1 MTSTTGKITLDDIL
15 VSIRELTESQ
25 KETDRQIKGLGKSQA
40 ETDRQLKETDRQ
52 LKETDRQL
60 KETDRQLKRT
70 DAHFNTQWGR
80 LVESL
85 VEGDLVKK
93 FNERGI
99 PVQRTV
105 SNAKA
110 TVNQQEYEFD
120 IIAINGDQ
128 VIVVE
133 IKTTLRAKDVDYFT
147 IKLNNFKN
155 FFPEYKDKKIHGA
168 VAYIRSDSG
177 VVRYSEKNGLFVIRA
192 TGNSSSIINAEN
204 FSPASF

>member
-60 KETDRQLKRT
+60 KRT

-99 PVQRTV
+99 SVQRTV

-155 FFPEYKDKKIHGA
+155 FFPEYNDKKIHGA

-204 FSPASF
+204 FFPASF